1 MIRRPPRSTRTDTL
15 FPYTTL
21 FRSLGYRSQPESHA
35 TLGRKRQTGRL
46 THDLGI
52 QKGRRAHREDHPV
65 KTLGVYMC
73 TEFSA
78 LGSTQKR
85 RGYPPL
91 DKALQQRNVAVATR
105 DKQLGR
111 ASERE
116 RVGKEVK
123 RL

>member
-1 MIRRPPRSTRTDTL
+1 MRISDWSSDVCSSDL
-15 FPYTTL
+15 
-21 FRSLGYRSQPESHA
+21 A

-65 KTLGVYMC
+65 KTFGVYMC

-78 LGSTQKR
+78 LGPSQKR

-91 DKALQQRNVAVATR
+91 DKALQQRNVAVSTR
-105 DKQLGR
+105 DMR
-111 ASERE
+111 AIVQALVSRHRCDERLQRKRFHSPPFAE
-116 RVGKEVK
+116 FK
-123 RL
+123 RLCR

>member
-1 MIRRPPRSTRTDTL
+1 MRISDWSSDVCSSDL
-15 FPYTTL
+15 
-21 FRSLGYRSQPESHA
+21 SHA

-65 KTLGVYMC
+65 KTFGVYMC

-91 DKALQQRNVAVATR
+91 DKALQQRHVAVATR
-105 DKQLGR
+105 DMR
-111 ASERE
+111 AIVQALVSRHRCGERPKRE
-116 RVGKEVK
+116 RSNGRETV
-123 RL
+123 